1 MRGSY
6 RGRLAPSP
14 TGYLHIGHARTF
26 WTAAQRAQAAGG
38 TLVFRNEDLYTAR
51 SRPEFVQAMMEDL
64 RWFGLSWQEGPDCGG
79 PRGPYA
85 QSQRQPL
92 YLTGFEKLRSGGWL
106 YPCYCSRQDVLR
118 ALQAP
123 HADEEEPIYPGTCR
137 PGPGQP
143 PASRRAGSRPPSW
156 RFRVPA
162 GEPVEFVDGGFGRQR
177 FVAGADFGDFVVWR
191 QEHGPSYQLA
201 VVIDDAAM
209 GITEVVRGADLLLST
224 ARQLLLYRALGLEPP
239 AFFHC
244 PLVKNAAGVR
254 LAKREDAASLRSLRE
269 KGLTPEQIRQSWND
283 AT

>member
-1 MRGSY
+1 
-6 RGRLAPSP
+6 
-14 TGYLHIGHARTF
+14 
-26 WTAAQRAQAAGG
+26 
-38 TLVFRNEDLYTAR
+38 
-51 SRPEFVQAMMEDL
+51 MEDL
-64 RWFGLSWQEGPDCGG
+64 RWFGLRWQEGPDCGG
-79 PRGPYA
+79 PSGPYA
-85 QSQRQPL
+85 QSERKQI
-92 YLTGFEKLRSGGWL
+92 YLTGFQKLRAGGWL

-123 HADEEEPIYPGTCR
+123 HAEDEEPIYPGTCR
-137 PGPGQP
+137 PAPGQP
-143 PASRRAGSRPPSW
+143 APAARRGGGRPPSW

-162 GEPVEFVDGGFGRQR
+162 GEVVEFVDGGFGKATVCRGHGLR
-177 FVAGADFGDFVVWR
+177 GFCSLAAGRRA
-191 QEHGPSYQLA
+191 SYQLA

-224 ARQLLLYRALGLEPP
+224 ARQLLLYRALGLAPP